1 MKNDHYA
8 DWVKNPLYVG
18 SIYIKPIEEKKT
30 CNEKCFQYLWFYC
43 CCCCPLKRTK
53 FRKLE

>member
-18 SIYIKPIEEKKT
+18 SIYIKPLEEKQT
-30 CNEKCFQYLWFYC
+30 CNEKCFQYLWFYLSC
-43 CCCCPLKRTK
+43 CYSKRK
-53 FRKLE
+53 FRKLH